1 LSSHLLLTWVI
12 HNLLPR
18 PPSHTCYTYQWHN
31 EIPQEEHSTL
41 LQAVHWDSGDAFFV
55 SSAGY
60 NHCDCGSCYSRR
72 TAMINLLMRQI
83 ALRRWCSRRIPAF
96 DRLGGGSRRCF
107 CHGYFVSFAVT
118 LLLQKLQKASDF
130 CNNFCNLRLQNGPD
144 TPVLSNISQDFRW
157 YVVMVFS
164 SYEFLCSFCN
174 NGCKTDVTSPYAQYL
189 QQFLQPRLSYRHTHV
204 KKRRRQKHRTSAPWK
219 PLFS

>member
-1 LSSHLLLTWVI
+1 MKFLKKSIAHYC
-12 HNLLPR
+12 R
-18 PPSHTCYTYQWHN
+18 PSIGIAAMHFLCHRHGTT
-31 EIPQEEHSTL
+31 S
-41 LQAVHWDSGDAFFV
+41 
-55 SSAGY
+55 
-60 NHCDCGSCYSRR
+60 DCGSCYSRR

-107 CHGYFVSFAVT
+107 CHGYYVSFAVT

-174 NGCKTDVTSPYAQYL
+174 NGCKTDVT
-189 QQFLQPRLSYRHTHV
+189 
-204 KKRRRQKHRTSAPWK
+204 
-219 PLFS
+219 